1 MLIDNYINI
10 FRATGC
16 GYAIDGKQGGR
27 ILSPLQQVDY
37 RDFAANPRD
46 WGTSWASSIGA
57 SEGWELDITCRFNT
71 PDTSLLIF
79 GAGYSNLMVQPS
91 ATFVLVNFYCVDTS
105 ASPVWSVE
113 PGFASETTTNIGT
126 ISVGVYIKQSTF
138 TPGEFHDLKLVRGDG
153 FVSVYLDGSLVATCS
168 GTLINN
174 KAFSSIT
181 NWGNIQSITLK
192 NAAGNVVWQAPQSE
206 LYTGW
211 LLKPMAK
218 VSNGA
223 TFEIR
228 QGLIKL
234 SSTVSTNT
242 QGQFVASAAAGEITT
257 PIDLRGYNG
266 DFSIMWD
273 GNDTLTRVTLLQGNG
288 TTLQSPIVFSGDA
301 TRIFI
306 TVSNGTVTKGV
317 AVNCPQGVHR
327 VILVCDRT
335 SNTLTLYVDD
345 LSPSSTAIP
354 DDFGALY
361 NVSGYDNLR
370 VRPST
375 YLSSFAFWPRAL
387 SAEEVAA
394 L

>member
-1 MLIDNYINI
+1 MAIDAMIDR

-16 GYAIDGKQGGR
+16 VYAIDGKQGGR
-27 ILSPLQQVDY
+27 LLSPLQQVDY
-37 RDFAANPRD
+37 RDFAANPQN
-46 WGTSWASSIGA
+46 WWTSWADGIGA

-91 ATFVLVNFYCVDTS
+91 TTFVLVNFYCVDTS

-126 ISVGVYIKQSTF
+126 IAVGVYFKQSTF

-174 KAFSSIT
+174 KAFYSIT

-375 YLSSFAFWPRAL
+375 YLSRFAFWNRAL
-387 SAEEVAA
+387 SAEEVAI

>member
-375 YLSSFAFWPRAL
+375 YLSSFAFWNRAL
-387 SAEEVAA
+387 SAEEVAI

>member
-1 MLIDNYINI
+1 
-10 FRATGC
+10 
-16 GYAIDGKQGGR
+16 
-27 ILSPLQQVDY
+27 
-37 RDFAANPRD
+37 
-46 WGTSWASSIGA
+46 
-57 SEGWELDITCRFNT
+57 
-71 PDTSLLIF
+71 
-79 GAGYSNLMVQPS
+79 MVQPS
-91 ATFVLVNFYCVDTS
+91 TTFVLVNFYCVDTS

-126 ISVGVYIKQSTF
+126 IAVGVYFKQSTF

-174 KAFSSIT
+174 KAFYSIT

-375 YLSSFAFWPRAL
+375 YLSRFAFWNRAL
-387 SAEEVAA
+387 SAEEVAI